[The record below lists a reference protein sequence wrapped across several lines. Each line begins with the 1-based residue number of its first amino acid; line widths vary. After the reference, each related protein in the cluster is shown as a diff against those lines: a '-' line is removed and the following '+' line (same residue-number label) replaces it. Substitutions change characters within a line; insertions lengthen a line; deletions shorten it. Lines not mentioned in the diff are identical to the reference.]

1 MTAVAHGEEAVAV
14 LAARWMDLAGRNL
27 AYKVASG
34 EVCDRCARN
43 ALTTIGVAG
52 GLPPKAIATQALGE
66 YGRVLADVSARVAA
80 LLEIDRTV
88 ES

>member
-1 MTAVAHGEEAVAV
+1 MTAVAHGDDAIAL
-14 LAARWMDLAGRNL
+14 LAARWLDLAGRDL

-43 ALTTIGVAG
+43 ALATIGVAG
-52 GLPPKAIATQALGE
+52 GLSPKAIATQALGE

-80 LLEIDRTV
+80 LLELDRMV
-88 ES
+88 EP